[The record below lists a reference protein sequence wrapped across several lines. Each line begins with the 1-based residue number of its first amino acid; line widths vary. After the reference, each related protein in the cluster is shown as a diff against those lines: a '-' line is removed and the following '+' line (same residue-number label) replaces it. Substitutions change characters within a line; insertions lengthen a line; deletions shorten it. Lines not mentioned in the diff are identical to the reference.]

1 MIQVALC
8 KKKNWT
14 LEIGPPNCIYSFPE
28 SVLECVAHLA
38 PRNIMGKIWDDFI
51 YFSKFS
57 LYEVFH

>member
-28 SVLECVAHLA
+28 SVLECIAHLA
-38 PRNIMGKIWDDFI
+38 PRNIMGKIWDDF
-51 YFSKFS
+51 
-57 LYEVFH
+57 L